1 MRTLSCNSDVY
12 RTPVSTIGRPPG
24 RSLTELEVR
33 HLRLLLEIRL
43 RAHSYAADYDEQ
55 LEGFVLECR
64 DQGASARGMAE
75 VLGVSPTTIQTWTSS
90 ARRRREQSSR

>member
-1 MRTLSCNSDVY
+1 MRTLSQDRHVY
-12 RTPVSTIGRPPG
+12 RTPVSTVGRPPG
-24 RSLTELEVR
+24 RPLTDLEVR

-64 DQGASARGMAE
+64 EQGASARGMAD
-75 VLGVSPTTIQTWTSS
+75 VLGVSPTTIQTWTAS
-90 ARRRREQSSR
+90 ARRRRESSR